1 MNEQRVLDAVTSL
14 VSSSIDTADRDDLA
28 AVTSLNAT
36 LKAYTAYVDVR
47 IARRANALKSV
58 GESAGGFATV
68 LDGNGSARDAKAAE
82 ERDRACATVPG
93 FEDALADGDVSAEH
107 VDVLARLTKGLSDEE
122 RLEVESASEQ
132 LLADAQGSAWNF
144 ERRLKLLIADIKA
157 RTRPHDDVEEA
168 ERQKAASTV
177 KRWTDKVTGMKHTMI
192 SLDPLRDEQLHKV
205 IDAKLAELRQDPAN
219 AKVPFD
225 QLKVMAVM
233 AAVSAEA
240 GAMGVAEV
248 VIHTDAKTFCEGR
261 HADTLC
267 ETVDGVPVPVATM
280 HRFCCEAAITM
291 VIVDADGTV
300 RRLTEPRLANRA
312 QRRVLAA
319 MYSTCAHPLLHGR
332 VLDVPDPPRRLVRTR
347 RQDRHRQ
354 PPATLRGTPPPRPR
368 RPLEPHHDPRPNRH
382 LDQTRRIHLD
392 HPPQHQPTTTPSRLN
407 IRCLA
412 PDVPRVR

>member
-1 MNEQRVLDAVTSL
+1 MNEQRVLDAVTRL
-14 VSSSIDTADRDDLA
+14 VSSSIDTADRDDLT

-47 IARRANALKSV
+47 ISRRANELKST
-58 GESAGGFATV
+58 GGSAGGFATL

-122 RLEVESASEQ
+122 RVEVEAASEQ

-144 ERRLKLLIADIKA
+144 ERRLKLLIADIKS

-168 ERQKAASTV
+168 ERQRAASTV
-177 KRWTDKVTGMKHTMI
+177 KRWTDKDTGMKHTMI

-219 AKVPFD
+219 AKVPFE

-280 HRFCCEAAITM
+280 HRLLLRGSDHDGDRRGRRHRPPPHRRAA
-291 VIVDADGTV
+291 A
-300 RRLTEPRLANRA
+300 REPGPTAGPRGD
-312 QRRVLAA
+312 VLDV
-319 MYSTCAHPLLHGR
+319 CAPALHRR

-347 RQDRHRQ
+347 RPHRRSTTWCHC
-354 PPATLRGTPPPRPR
+354 AR
-368 RPLEPHHDPRPNRH
+368 N
-382 LDQTRRIHLD
+382 
-392 HPPQHQPTTTPSRLN
+392 TTTSSTKAAGTSP
-407 IRCLA
+407 
-412 PDVPRVR
+412 

>member
-1 MNEQRVLDAVTSL
+1 MNEQRVLDAVTRL
-14 VSSSIDTADRDDLA
+14 VSSSFDTADRDDLA
-28 AVTSLNAT
+28 VVTALNAT

-47 IARRANALKSV
+47 ISRRADALENT

-93 FEDALADGDVSAEH
+93 FEDALADGEVSAEH

-122 RLEVESASEQ
+122 RLEVEAASEQ
-132 LLADAQGSAWNF
+132 LLVDASGSAWNF
-144 ERRLKLLIADIKA
+144 ERRLKLLIADIKS

-168 ERQKAASTV
+168 ERQRAASSV
-177 KRWTDKVTGMKHTMI
+177 KRWTDKDTGMKHTMI

-219 AKVPFD
+219 AKVPFE
-225 QLKVMAVM
+225 QLKVMALM

-261 HADTLC
+261 HADTMC

-280 HRFCCEAAITM
+280 QRYCCEAAITA
-291 VIVDADGTV
+291 VIVEADGTV
-300 RRLTEPRLANRA
+300 RRLTAEPRLANRA

-319 MYSTCAHPLLHGR
+319 MYSTCAHPHCTVAFSKCRIHHVDWYEHGGLT
-332 VLDVPDPPRRLVRTR
+332 VIDNMVPLCEQHHHLVHEGRWNLTMTPDRTVTWTRPDGSTWITHPSINRRPPR
-347 RQDRHRQ
+347 
-354 PPATLRGTPPPRPR
+354 A
-368 RPLEPHHDPRPNRH
+368 
-382 LDQTRRIHLD
+382 
-392 HPPQHQPTTTPSRLN
+392 
-407 IRCLA
+407 A
-412 PDVPRVR
+412 

>member
-1 MNEQRVLDAVTSL
+1 M
-14 VSSSIDTADRDDLA
+14 
-28 AVTSLNAT
+28 
-36 LKAYTAYVDVR
+36 
-47 IARRANALKSV
+47 
-58 GESAGGFATV
+58 
-68 LDGNGSARDAKAAE
+68 
-82 ERDRACATVPG
+82 
-93 FEDALADGDVSAEH
+93 
-107 VDVLARLTKGLSDEE
+107 
-122 RLEVESASEQ
+122 
-132 LLADAQGSAWNF
+132 
-144 ERRLKLLIADIKA
+144 
-157 RTRPHDDVEEA
+157 
-168 ERQKAASTV
+168 

-219 AKVPFD
+219 AKVPFE

-280 HRFCCEAAITM
+280 QRFCCEAAITM

-319 MYSTCAHPLLHGR
+319 MYSTCAHPCCTVAFSTCRIHHVDWYEHGGKTVVDNLLPLCEEHHHLVHEGR
-332 VLDVPDPPRRLVRTR
+332 WNLSITPDRTVTWTRPDGSTWITHPSINRRPPR
-347 RQDRHRQ
+347 
-354 PPATLRGTPPPRPR
+354 A
-368 RPLEPHHDPRPNRH
+368 
-382 LDQTRRIHLD
+382 
-392 HPPQHQPTTTPSRLN
+392 
-407 IRCLA
+407 A
-412 PDVPRVR
+412 

>member
-1 MNEQRVLDAVTSL
+1 MNEQRVLDAVTRL

-28 AVTSLNAT
+28 VVTALNAT
-36 LKAYTAYVDVR
+36 VKAYTAYVDMR
-47 IARRANALKSV
+47 ISRRANELKSV
-58 GESAGGFATV
+58 GESAGGFATL
-68 LDGNGSARDAKAAE
+68 LDGNGSARDAKSAE

-107 VDVLARLTKGLSDEE
+107 VDVLARVTKDLSDEE
-122 RLEVESASEQ
+122 RLEVEAASEQ

-144 ERRLKLLIADIKA
+144 ERRLKLLIAGIKA

-168 ERQKAASTV
+168 ERQRAASTV
-177 KRWTDKVTGMKHTMI
+177 KRWTDTVSGMKHTMI
-192 SLDPLRDEQLHKV
+192 SLDPFRDEQLHKV

-219 AKVPFD
+219 AKVPFE
-225 QLKVMAVM
+225 QLKVMALL

-261 HADTLC
+261 HADTMC
-267 ETVDGVPVPVATM
+267 ETIDGAPVPVATM
-280 HRFCCEAAITM
+280 HRYCCEAAITA

-319 MYSTCAHPLLHGR
+319 MYSTCAHPHCTVAFSKCRIHHVDWYERGGLTVIDNMLPLCEEHHHLVHEGR
-332 VLDVPDPPRRLVRTR
+332 WNLTMTPERTVTWTRPDGSTWIIHPSINRRPPR
-347 RQDRHRQ
+347 
-354 PPATLRGTPPPRPR
+354 A
-368 RPLEPHHDPRPNRH
+368 
-382 LDQTRRIHLD
+382 
-392 HPPQHQPTTTPSRLN
+392 
-407 IRCLA
+407 A
-412 PDVPRVR
+412 

>member
-1 MNEQRVLDAVTSL
+1 MNEQRVLDAVTRL
-14 VSSSIDTADRDDLA
+14 VSSSFDTADRDDLA
-28 AVTSLNAT
+28 VVTALNAT
-36 LKAYTAYVDVR
+36 LKAYTTYVDVR
-47 IARRANALKSV
+47 ISRRANELKST

-122 RLEVESASEQ
+122 RLEFEAASDT

-157 RTRPHDDVEEA
+157 RIRPHDDVEEA

-177 KRWTDKVTGMKHTMI
+177 KRWTDKDTGMKHTMI
-192 SLDPLRDEQLHKV
+192 SLDPLRDEQLHKI

-219 AKVPFD
+219 AKVPFE
-225 QLKVMAVM
+225 QLKVMALL

-248 VIHTDAKTFCEGR
+248 VIHTDAKTHCEGR
-261 HADTLC
+261 HADTMC
-267 ETVDGVPVPVATM
+267 ETIDGVPVPVATM
-280 HRFCCEAAITM
+280 HRYCCEAAITA
-291 VIVDADGTV
+291 VIVEADGTV
-300 RRLTEPRLANRA
+300 RRLTAEPRLANRA

-319 MYSTCAHPLLHGR
+319 MYSTCAHPHCTVAFSKCRIHHVDWYEHGGLTVIDNMLPLCEEHHHLVHEGR
-332 VLDVPDPPRRLVRTR
+332 WNLTMTPDRSVTWTRPDGSLWMVHPSINRRPPR
-347 RQDRHRQ
+347 
-354 PPATLRGTPPPRPR
+354 A
-368 RPLEPHHDPRPNRH
+368 
-382 LDQTRRIHLD
+382 
-392 HPPQHQPTTTPSRLN
+392 
-407 IRCLA
+407 A
-412 PDVPRVR
+412 